1 MLDQGDFKD
10 PVLVA
15 EDDESGGS
23 AAQEGGSEDSF
34 GVSECAEEE
43 GGGEGEDVV
52 YGCYVGESKRCFLYH
67 WFTDWG
73 QRSLEMTL

>member
-1 MLDQGDFKD
+1 MLDQGAFKD

-23 AAQEGGSEDSF
+23 ATQEGGSENSF

-43 GGGEGEDVV
+43 GGAEGEDVV
-52 YGCYVGESKRCFLYH
+52 YGCYVGEFKKVFFFISLIH
-67 WFTDWG
+67 G
-73 QRSLEMTL
+73 QGMRDHSR